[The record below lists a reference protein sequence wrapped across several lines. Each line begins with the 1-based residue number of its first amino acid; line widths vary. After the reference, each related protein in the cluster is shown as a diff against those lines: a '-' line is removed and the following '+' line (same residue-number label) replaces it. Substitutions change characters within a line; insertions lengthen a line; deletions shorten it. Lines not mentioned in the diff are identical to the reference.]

1 MAERTSW
8 FDPDEWPDALGVMLH
23 GNKARLAGAE
33 LCLSPTRD
41 REAALMRSLAE
52 NVVEQGTHEDLMA
65 EKGFYFLYEDEKT
78 VFPFY
83 ALPRLYVFARDA
95 EGFYAAD
102 EPVDM
107 DSGATIWHVGAEG
120 QVTRAAANLR
130 ALIEAILSDEVPR
143 WETDHTHALFASQEA
158 AEDAGELFLRNRTP
172 WRRPGR

>member
-1 MAERTSW
+1 MAERTIW

-41 REAALMRSLAE
+41 REAALMRSL
-52 NVVEQGTHEDLMA
+52 A

-158 AEDAGELFLRNRTP
+158 AEAAGELFLRNRTP